1 MAKEFFKNFPEMQY
15 KLDSGKLITIKD
27 FFRKATVDAA
37 ARDSVVDYTY
47 HELEEGDRP
56 DVLASKL
63 YGNGDLHWTF
73 FLVNDLNN
81 YYDWWKDQSTFQKY
95 IEKKLRGH
103 YLIADNS
110 TDIVNANKKF
120 HIGETVTALNSE
132 AVVIEVDPTFKRL
145 GIDITTGFA
154 TNLETTGTYIYTP
167 NSPTFHSFTP
177 TSIIERRDGIAY
189 YYNGEI
195 KSNTFKSGYLSKSL
209 WEDEY
214 EKNEEKRKIKIIRPS
229 KINAIVRSFEKVMRS

>member
-27 FFRKATVDAA
+27 FFRKATVDAS
-37 ARDSVVDYTY
+37 ARDSVIEYTY

-103 YLIADNS
+103 FLIAENS
-110 TDIVNANKKF
+110 TDIVNATKKF
-120 HIGETVTALNSE
+120 HIGETVTGTNSE
-132 AVVIEVDPTFKRL
+132 AVVVEVDPTFKRL
-145 GIDITTGFA
+145 GIEIKKGFD
-154 TNLETTGTYIYTP
+154 TNILTTGTIKQQGA
-167 NSPTFHSFTP
+167 FHSFTP
-177 TSIIERRDGIAY
+177 SSIIERKDGIAY

>member
-1 MAKEFFKNFPEMQY
+1 MAQEFFKNFPTIQY
-15 KLDSGKLITIKD
+15 KLSDGKIITIKD
-27 FFRKATVDAA
+27 FFRKATVDAS
-37 ARDSVVDYTY
+37 ARDAIIDYTY

-56 DVLASKL
+56 DVLATKL

-103 YLIADNS
+103 FLIAENS
-110 TDIVNANKKF
+110 TDIVNATKKF
-120 HIGETVTALNSE
+120 HIGETVTGTNSE
-132 AVVIEVDPTFKRL
+132 AVVVEVDPTFKRL
-145 GIDITTGFA
+145 GIEIKKGFD
-154 TNLETTGTYIYTP
+154 TNILTTGTIKQQGA
-167 NSPTFHSFTP
+167 FHSFTP
-177 TSIIERRDGIAY
+177 SSIIERKDGIAY